1 MNDLLKEAIAD
12 AKAVRTT
19 ALANAKLALE
29 EAFTPKLQSMIS
41 AKIQED
47 ADMEDDMDEMR
58 EDEMEDHNEMRED
71 EHDMDE
77 MEDHNEMREDEH
89 DMEEGGMREEDEE
102 THDEAHH
109 EGHDEMREDEHDMEE
124 GGMREDDLEL
134 EAIIKEL
141 EDEIEED
148 EHELEESNDASSG
161 IGASDNKQ
169 PAPAAN
175 ADSTDDPEGTGAK
188 VVAESED
195 GMEGESETLDNLH
208 EEEGDEL
215 EEGDDID
222 LEEVIRSLREEEEE
236 LEESQDG
243 MEGES
248 ETLDT
253 LTEEDDDEID
263 LEEVIK
269 SLREEEEELEE
280 SEDGMEGESETINN
294 LTEKLKES
302 YSVVKFLRSKI
313 NEVNLLNAKLLFTNK
328 LFRNGN
334 LNESQKLKVIE
345 TFDRAKSTR
354 EVKLVYTTLAESTMA
369 TRSTRR
375 GAIKEGFASKA
386 VASTKPR
393 KAIISEG
400 ADMASRF
407 KKLAGLT
414 K

>member
-19 ALANAKLALE
+19 ALANAKMALE

-41 AKIQED
+41 AKI
-47 ADMEDDMDEMR
+47 
-58 EDEMEDHNEMRED
+58 
-71 EHDMDE
+71 
-77 MEDHNEMREDEH
+77 
-89 DMEEGGMREEDEE
+89 REEAEYDV
-102 THDEAHH
+102 
-109 EGHDEMREDEHDMEE
+109 DEMREDEHDMEE
-124 GGMREDDLEL
+124 GGMREDEHDMEEGGMREDEHEMDEMSHDMEESEHEMREEEDDMEEGEHEMREDEHEMEEAEDDMEEGHHDMREDEDDMEL
-134 EAIIKEL
+134 ESIIKEL

-148 EHELEESNDASSG
+148 EHALEEADEDELEESNDASSG
-161 IGASDNKQ
+161 IGSTDNKQ

-195 GMEGESETLDNLH
+195 GMEGESETLDTLH
-208 EEEGDEL
+208 EEDE
-215 EEGDDID
+215 
-222 LEEVIRSLREEEEE
+222 
-236 LEESQDG
+236 
-243 MEGES
+243 
-248 ETLDT
+248 
-253 LTEEDDDEID
+253 DEID
-263 LEEVIK
+263 LEEVIR

-294 LTEKLKES
+294 LTEKLEES

-334 LNESQKLKVIE
+334 LNESQKMKVIE

-369 TRSTRR
+369 TRTTRKR
-375 GAIKEGFASKA
+375 TAVKEGFASKA
-386 VASTKPR
+386 GGSTKPR
-393 KAIISEG
+393 RVISEG

>member
-12 AKAVRTT
+12 AKAVRKT

-29 EAFTPKLQSMIS
+29 EAFTPKLQSMLS
-41 AKIQED
+41 AKIREEAEHDLEEED
-47 ADMEDDMDEMR
+47 EDLHDGMR
-58 EDEMEDHNEMRED
+58 EDE
-71 EHDMDE
+71 
-77 MEDHNEMREDEH
+77 
-89 DMEEGGMREEDEE
+89 
-102 THDEAHH
+102 
-109 EGHDEMREDEHDMEE
+109 HDEMREDEHEDVDEMREDEYDVDEMREDEHEDVDEMREDEHELDLEGHHEGHDEIEE
-124 GGMREDDLEL
+124 DEDEHEVDEMRNDDAIEEEDDLEL
-134 EAIIKEL
+134 ESIIREL

-148 EHELEESNDASSG
+148 EHEELEEGHEDELEESNDASSG
-161 IGASDNKQ
+161 IGGSDNKQ

-208 EEEGDEL
+208 EEDE
-215 EEGDDID
+215 
-222 LEEVIRSLREEEEE
+222 
-236 LEESQDG
+236 
-243 MEGES
+243 
-248 ETLDT
+248 
-253 LTEEDDDEID
+253 DEID
-263 LEEVIK
+263 LEEVIR

-334 LNESQKLKVIE
+334 LNESQKIKVIE

-354 EVKLVYTTLAESTMA
+354 EVKLVYTTLAESTIA
-369 TRSTRR
+369 PRKSKRTVR
-375 GAIKEGFASKA
+375 EGFASKR
-386 VASTKPR
+386 VASTRPS
-393 KAIISEG
+393 KAVINEG
-400 ADMASRF
+400 ADLANRF
-407 KKLAGLT
+407 KKLAGLI

>member
-41 AKIQED
+41 AKIQEE
-47 ADMEDDMDEMR
+47 AEMEDEVMDEMD
-58 EDEMEDHNEMRED
+58 DEMGDMGEMRED
-71 EHDMDE
+71 EHDMMDE
-77 MEDHNEMREDEH
+77 MEDDMEEGGMREDEH
-89 DMEEGGMREEDEE
+89 DMEEGGMREDEHEMEEDMEDEMTE
-102 THDEAHH
+102 MDDEIEMEGHH
-109 EGHDEMREDEHDMEE
+109 EGMREDEHEMDEPVAE
-124 GGMREDDLEL
+124 EDDLEL

-148 EHELEESNDASSG
+148 EHELTEEDELEESNDASSG
-161 IGASDNKQ
+161 IGGSDNKQ

-236 LEESQDG
+236 LEES
-243 MEGES
+243 
-248 ETLDT
+248 
-253 LTEEDDDEID
+253 
-263 LEEVIK
+263 
-269 SLREEEEELEE
+269 
-280 SEDGMEGESETINN
+280 EDGMEGESETINN

-334 LNESQKLKVIE
+334 LNEGQKLKVIE

-369 TRSTRR
+369 TRTSRR
-375 GAIKEGFASKA
+375 TAIKEGFASKA

-393 KAIISEG
+393 RAIISEG

>member
-12 AKAVRTT
+12 AKAVRKT

-41 AKIQED
+41 AKIQEE
-47 ADMEDDMDEMR
+47 AEL
-58 EDEMEDHNEMRED
+58 EDEMTEDEMDHEMEEMRGD
-71 EHDMDE
+71 
-77 MEDHNEMREDEH
+77 H
-89 DMEEGGMREEDEE
+89 DMEEGGMREDEEEELHDGMREEEEDEL
-102 THDEAHH
+102 HD
-109 EGHDEMREDEHDMEE
+109 GMREEEEEIHAEEEEEIHAEEEELLDEPVAE
-124 GGMREDDLEL
+124 EDDLEL

-148 EHELEESNDASSG
+148 EHEDLEENADVPAEEDGAEVSESNDASSG
-161 IGASDNKQ
+161 IGTADNKA
-169 PAPAAN
+169 PAPAASAAN
-175 ADSTDDPEGTGAK
+175 EDDPEGTGVK

-195 GMEGESETLDNLH
+195 GMEGESETLDTLTEEDEDELH
-208 EEEGDEL
+208 EEE
-215 EEGDDID
+215 DID
-222 LEEVIRSLREEEEE
+222 LEEVIR
-236 LEESQDG
+236 
-243 MEGES
+243 
-248 ETLDT
+248 
-253 LTEEDDDEID
+253 
-263 LEEVIK
+263 

-294 LTEKLKES
+294 LTEKLQES
-302 YSVVKFLRSKI
+302 YKVVKFLRSKI

-369 TRSTRR
+369 ARSPRR
-375 GAIKEGFASKA
+375 KNTIKEGFASKA

-393 KAIISEG
+393 KAVLNEG
-400 ADMASRF
+400 ADLASRF

>member
-12 AKAVRTT
+12 AKAVRKT

-41 AKIQED
+41 AKIQEE
-47 ADMEDDMDEMR
+47 AEDDMDEMR
-58 EDEMEDHNEMRED
+58 EDE
-71 EHDMDE
+71 DMDE
-77 MEDHNEMREDEH
+77 MRDMDEMGHEMDEMREEDDDMDEMREEEDDMDEGGMREDH
-89 DMEEGGMREEDEE
+89 DDMDEGGMREEDEE
-102 THDEAHH
+102 THDEGMH
-109 EGHDEMREDEHDMEE
+109 GDEDMEE
-124 GGMREDDLEL
+124 GEHDMDEMRDDKHEGMHEEDDLEL

-141 EDEIEED
+141 EDEIEEG
-148 EHELEESNDASSG
+148 EHDELEESNDVSSG
-161 IGASDNKQ
+161 IGTTDNK
-169 PAPAAN
+169 APAAAAPG
-175 ADSTDDPEGTGAK
+175 ADTDDNEGTGVK
-188 VVAESED
+188 VVSESED

-208 EEEGDEL
+208 EEE
-215 EEGDDID
+215 DDHMD
-222 LEEVIRSLREEEEE
+222 
-236 LEESQDG
+236 
-243 MEGES
+243 EGE
-248 ETLDT
+248 D
-253 LTEEDDDEID
+253 ID

-269 SLREEEEELEE
+269 SLREEEEDLDE

-294 LTEKLKES
+294 LTEKLQES
-302 YSVVKFLRSKI
+302 YKVVKFLRSKI

-354 EVKLVYTTLAESTMA
+354 EVKLVYTTLAESTLA
-369 TRSTRR
+369 ARSPRR
-375 GAIKEGFASKA
+375 KSIKEGFASKA
-386 VASTKPR
+386 VASTKPS
-393 KAIISEG
+393 KAVISEG

>member
-12 AKAVRTT
+12 AKAVRKT

-41 AKIQED
+41 AKIREEAEVED
-47 ADMEDDMDEMR
+47 LEE
-58 EDEMEDHNEMRED
+58 EEMEDHNEMRED
-71 EHDMDE
+71 E
-77 MEDHNEMREDEH
+77 EH
-89 DMEEGGMREEDEE
+89 DMEEGGMREDEDEELHDGMREDEE
-102 THDEAHH
+102 THDDAHH
-109 EGHDEMREDEHDMEE
+109 ESHDEMREDEHEDEPVAE
-124 GGMREDDLEL
+124 EDDLEL

-148 EHELEESNDASSG
+148 EHEELEEGHEDELEESNDASSG

-208 EEEGDEL
+208 EED
-215 EEGDDID
+215 
-222 LEEVIRSLREEEEE
+222 
-236 LEESQDG
+236 
-243 MEGES
+243 
-248 ETLDT
+248 
-253 LTEEDDDEID
+253 EDDHMDEGMREDEDID

-369 TRSTRR
+369 TRTTRNKK
-375 GAIKEGFASKA
+375 AIKEGFASKA

-393 KAIISEG
+393 RSVLSEG

>member
-71 EHDMDE
+71 EHEMMDE
-77 MEDHNEMREDEH
+77 MEDDMEEGGMREDEH
-89 DMEEGGMREEDEE
+89 DMEEGGMREDEHEMEEDMEDEMTE
-102 THDEAHH
+102 MDDEMEMEGHH
-109 EGHDEMREDEHDMEE
+109 EGHDEMREDEHEMDE
-124 GGMREDDLEL
+124 MRDDETVAEEDDLEL

-215 EEGDDID
+215 EEGEDID
-222 LEEVIRSLREEEEE
+222 LEEVIR
-236 LEESQDG
+236 
-243 MEGES
+243 
-248 ETLDT
+248 
-253 LTEEDDDEID
+253 
-263 LEEVIK
+263 

-369 TRSTRR
+369 TRTTRR
-375 GAIKEGFASKA
+375 KKAIKEGFASKA

>member
-41 AKIQED
+41 AKIREE
-47 ADMEDDMDEMR
+47 AEHDDVDEMR
-58 EDEMEDHNEMRED
+58 EDEHEMEDHNEMRED
-71 EHDMDE
+71 EHEAMDE
-77 MEDHNEMREDEH
+77 MEDDMEEGGMREDEH
-89 DMEEGGMREEDEE
+89 DMEEGGMREDEHEMEEDMEDEMTE
-102 THDEAHH
+102 MDDEMEMEGHH
-109 EGHDEMREDEHDMEE
+109 EGHDEMDE
-124 GGMREDDLEL
+124 MRDDETVAEEDDLEL

-175 ADSTDDPEGTGAK
+175 ADSTDDPEGTGVD

-215 EEGDDID
+215 EEGEDID
-222 LEEVIRSLREEEEE
+222 LEEVIR
-236 LEESQDG
+236 
-243 MEGES
+243 
-248 ETLDT
+248 
-253 LTEEDDDEID
+253 
-263 LEEVIK
+263 

>member
-41 AKIQED
+41 AKIQEE
-47 ADMEDDMDEMR
+47 AEMEDEVMDEMD
-58 EDEMEDHNEMRED
+58 DEMGDMGEMRED
-71 EHDMDE
+71 EHDMMDE
-77 MEDHNEMREDEH
+77 MED
-89 DMEEGGMREEDEE
+89 
-102 THDEAHH
+102 
-109 EGHDEMREDEHDMEE
+109 DMEE
-124 GGMREDDLEL
+124 GGMREDEHEMEEDMEDEMTEMDDEMEMEGHHEGMREDEHEMDEMRGDMEESDDDLEL
-134 EAIIKEL
+134 ESIIKEL

-161 IGASDNKQ
+161 IGGSDNKQ

-236 LEESQDG
+236 LEES
-243 MEGES
+243 
-248 ETLDT
+248 
-253 LTEEDDDEID
+253 
-263 LEEVIK
+263 
-269 SLREEEEELEE
+269 
-280 SEDGMEGESETINN
+280 EDGMEGESETINN

-334 LNESQKLKVIE
+334 LNEGQKLKVIE

-354 EVKLVYTTLAESTMA
+354 EVKLVYTTLAESNMA
-369 TRSTRR
+369 SRSTRNR
-375 GAIKEGFASKA
+375 KAIKEGFASKA

-393 KAIISEG
+393 RAIISEG

>member
-41 AKIQED
+41 AKIREE
-47 ADMEDDMDEMR
+47 AEYDELE
-58 EDEMEDHNEMRED
+58 EDEMEDNMDIPMDEMEDEMEEGGMRED

-77 MEDHNEMREDEH
+77 MREDELGMDEMEDEMEE
-89 DMEEGGMREEDEE
+89 DMEG
-102 THDEAHH
+102 T
-109 EGHDEMREDEHDMEE
+109 DEMREDEHEEMTEMDDEMETEGHHEMEE
-124 GGMREDDLEL
+124 SEDDLEL
-134 EAIIKEL
+134 ESIIKEL

-148 EHELEESNDASSG
+148 EHDELEESNDATSG
-161 IGASDNKQ
+161 IGGSDNKQ

-195 GMEGESETLDNLH
+195 GMEGESETLDTLH
-208 EEEGDEL
+208 EEDE
-215 EEGDDID
+215 
-222 LEEVIRSLREEEEE
+222 
-236 LEESQDG
+236 
-243 MEGES
+243 
-248 ETLDT
+248 
-253 LTEEDDDEID
+253 DEID

-280 SEDGMEGESETINN
+280 SEDGMEGESEVIDN

-334 LNESQKLKVIE
+334 LNESQKMKVIE

-369 TRSTRR
+369 TRTTRKR
-375 GAIKEGFASKA
+375 TAIKEGFASKA
-386 VASTKPR
+386 GGSTKPR
-393 KAIISEG
+393 RVISEG

>member
-1 MNDLLKEAIAD
+1 M
-12 AKAVRTT
+12 
-19 ALANAKLALE
+19 
-29 EAFTPKLQSMIS
+29 QIS
-41 AKIQED
+41 DGTKICIHID
-47 ADMEDDMDEMR
+47 YEMGV
-58 EDEMEDHNEMRED
+58 
-71 EHDMDE
+71 
-77 MEDHNEMREDEH
+77 
-89 DMEEGGMREEDEE
+89 EEGL
-102 THDEAHH
+102 
-109 EGHDEMREDEHDMEE
+109 GHQAIVRNLTKVWSMKPNEI
-124 GGMREDDLEL
+124 

-175 ADSTDDPEGTGAK
+175 ADSTDDPEGTGVD

-215 EEGDDID
+215 EEGEDID
-222 LEEVIRSLREEEEE
+222 LEEVIR
-236 LEESQDG
+236 
-243 MEGES
+243 
-248 ETLDT
+248 
-253 LTEEDDDEID
+253 
-263 LEEVIK
+263 

>member
-41 AKIQED
+41 AKIREE
-47 ADMEDDMDEMR
+47 AEYDELE
-58 EDEMEDHNEMRED
+58 EDEMEDELAIEGDYED
-71 EHDMDE
+71 GGVADE
-77 MEDHNEMREDEH
+77 PFAV
-89 DMEEGGMREEDEE
+89 EEDEE
-102 THDEAHH
+102 E
-109 EGHDEMREDEHDMEE
+109 EFSIEEDEEGEFSIDEDGEE
-124 GGMREDDLEL
+124 ELPIDEDEEEILDAPVEEEDDLEL

-141 EDEIEED
+141 EDEIDADVVEEEFDNEISAEED
-148 EHELEESNDASSG
+148 GAAVRESNDTSSA
-161 IGASDNKQ
+161 IGGSDNKK
-169 PAPAAN
+169 PAPAAS

-195 GMEGESETLDNLH
+195 GMEGESETLDTLT
-208 EEEGDEL
+208 EEDED
-215 EEGDDID
+215 EID
-222 LEEVIRSLREEEEE
+222 LEEVIRSLREE
-236 LEESQDG
+236 D
-243 MEGES
+243 
-248 ETLDT
+248 
-253 LTEEDDDEID
+253 
-263 LEEVIK
+263 
-269 SLREEEEELEE
+269 EEELEE
-280 SEDGMEGESETINN
+280 SEDGMEGESEVINN
-294 LTEKLKES
+294 LTEKLQES

-334 LNESQKLKVIE
+334 LNESQKMKVIE

-369 TRSTRR
+369 TRTTVKRK
-375 GAIKEGFASKA
+375 AIKEGFASKA
-386 VASTKPR
+386 GGSTKPR
-393 KAIISEG
+393 RAVLSEG
-400 ADMASRF
+400 AAMASRF

>member
-12 AKAVRTT
+12 AKAVRKT

-41 AKIQED
+41 AKIREE
-47 ADMEDDMDEMR
+47 ADVDEMR
-58 EDEMEDHNEMRED
+58 EDEDMDEMRDMDETEHDMDEMRED

-77 MEDHNEMREDEH
+77 MREEEDDMDEMREDEH
-89 DMEEGGMREEDEE
+89 DMEEGGMREEEDE
-102 THDEAHH
+102 THDEGHH
-109 EGHDEMREDEHDMEE
+109 EGMHEDEEDMEE
-124 GGMREDDLEL
+124 GEHDMDEMRDDEHAIAEEDDLEL

-141 EDEIEED
+141 EDEIEEGEHD
-148 EHELEESNDASSG
+148 ELDESNDVSSG
-161 IGASDNKQ
+161 IGTADNK
-169 PAPAAN
+169 APDAKAA
-175 ADSTDDPEGTGAK
+175 DGYTDDQEGDGVK
-188 VVAESED
+188 VVSESED

-208 EEEGDEL
+208 EEEDDHMDE
-215 EEGDDID
+215 GM
-222 LEEVIRSLREEEEE
+222 RE
-236 LEESQDG
+236 D
-243 MEGES
+243 
-248 ETLDT
+248 
-253 LTEEDDDEID
+253 EDID

-269 SLREEEEELEE
+269 SLREEEELDE

-294 LTEKLKES
+294 LTEKLEES
-302 YSVVKFLRSKI
+302 YKVVKFLRSKI

-354 EVKLVYTTLAESTMA
+354 EVKLVYTTLAESQIA
-369 TRSTRR
+369 PKSTRR
-375 GAIKEGFASKA
+375 KSIKEGFASKA
-386 VASTKPR
+386 VASTKPK

>member
-1 MNDLLKEAIAD
+1 
-12 AKAVRTT
+12 
-19 ALANAKLALE
+19 
-29 EAFTPKLQSMIS
+29 
-41 AKIQED
+41 
-47 ADMEDDMDEMR
+47 
-58 EDEMEDHNEMRED
+58 
-71 EHDMDE
+71 
-77 MEDHNEMREDEH
+77 
-89 DMEEGGMREEDEE
+89 
-102 THDEAHH
+102 
-109 EGHDEMREDEHDMEE
+109 
-124 GGMREDDLEL
+124 
-134 EAIIKEL
+134 
-141 EDEIEED
+141 
-148 EHELEESNDASSG
+148 
-161 IGASDNKQ
+161 
-169 PAPAAN
+169 
-175 ADSTDDPEGTGAK
+175 
-188 VVAESED
+188 
-195 GMEGESETLDNLH
+195 MEGESETLDNLH

-215 EEGDDID
+215 EEGEDID
-222 LEEVIRSLREEEEE
+222 LEEVIR
-236 LEESQDG
+236 
-243 MEGES
+243 
-248 ETLDT
+248 
-253 LTEEDDDEID
+253 
-263 LEEVIK
+263 

>member
-41 AKIQED
+41 AKIQEEAEYD
-47 ADMEDDMDEMR
+47 DLDEEEMDDMG
-58 EDEMEDHNEMRED
+58 EMRED
-71 EHDMDE
+71 EHEAMDDMEEGGMGEDE
-77 MEDHNEMREDEH
+77 HDMGEMREDEH
-89 DMEEGGMREEDEE
+89 EMREDEHEMEEDMEDEMTEMDDEMEMEG
-102 THDEAHH
+102 HH
-109 EGHDEMREDEHDMEE
+109 EGHDEMREDEHEMDDMEE
-124 GGMREDDLEL
+124 SDDELEL
-134 EAIIKEL
+134 ESIIKEL

-161 IGASDNKQ
+161 IGGSDNKQ

-195 GMEGESETLDNLH
+195 GMEGESETLD
-208 EEEGDEL
+208 
-215 EEGDDID
+215 
-222 LEEVIRSLREEEEE
+222 
-236 LEESQDG
+236 
-243 MEGES
+243 
-248 ETLDT
+248 TLK
-253 LTEEDDDEID
+253 EEDEDEID
-263 LEEVIK
+263 LEEVIR

-334 LNESQKLKVIE
+334 LNESQKLRVIE

-369 TRSTRR
+369 TRMKRSKK
-375 GAIKEGFASKA
+375 AIKEGFASKA
-386 VASTKPR
+386 VGSTKPR
-393 KAIISEG
+393 RAIISEG

>member
-41 AKIQED
+41 AKIREE
-47 ADMEDDMDEMR
+47 AEHDDLD
-58 EDEMEDHNEMRED
+58 EDEMEDMEGMETEGMRGYED
-71 EHDMDE
+71 
-77 MEDHNEMREDEH
+77 
-89 DMEEGGMREEDEE
+89 GGMLDGEMTEMD
-102 THDEAHH
+102 
-109 EGHDEMREDEHDMEE
+109 DEMREDEHGMDEMEDEMEEDMEGTDEMREDEHEEMTEMDDEMETE
-124 GGMREDDLEL
+124 GHHEMEESEDDLEL
-134 EAIIKEL
+134 ESIIKEL

-148 EHELEESNDASSG
+148 EHDELEESNDATSG
-161 IGASDNKQ
+161 IGGSDNKQ

-188 VVAESED
+188 VMAESED
-195 GMEGESETLDNLH
+195 GMEGESETLDTLH
-208 EEEGDEL
+208 EEDE
-215 EEGDDID
+215 
-222 LEEVIRSLREEEEE
+222 
-236 LEESQDG
+236 
-243 MEGES
+243 
-248 ETLDT
+248 
-253 LTEEDDDEID
+253 DEID

-269 SLREEEEELEE
+269 SLREEDEELEE

-294 LTEKLKES
+294 LTEKLQES

-334 LNESQKLKVIE
+334 LSEGQKLKVIE

-369 TRSTRR
+369 TKTTRR
-375 GAIKEGFASKA
+375 KAIKEGFASKA
-386 VASTKPR
+386 GGSTKPR
-393 KAIISEG
+393 RAIISEG
-400 ADMASRF
+400 AAMASRF

>member
-41 AKIQED
+41 AKIQEE
-47 ADMEDDMDEMR
+47 AEMEDEVMDEMD
-58 EDEMEDHNEMRED
+58 DEMGDMGEMRED
-71 EHDMDE
+71 EHDMMDE
-77 MEDHNEMREDEH
+77 MED
-89 DMEEGGMREEDEE
+89 DMEEGG
-102 THDEAHH
+102 
-109 EGHDEMREDEHDMEE
+109 MREDEHDMEE
-124 GGMREDDLEL
+124 GGMREDEHEMEEDMEDEMTEMDDEMEMEGHHEGMREDEHEMDEMRGDMEESDDDLEL
-134 EAIIKEL
+134 ESIIKEL

-161 IGASDNKQ
+161 IGGSDNKQ

-236 LEESQDG
+236 LEES
-243 MEGES
+243 
-248 ETLDT
+248 
-253 LTEEDDDEID
+253 
-263 LEEVIK
+263 
-269 SLREEEEELEE
+269 
-280 SEDGMEGESETINN
+280 EDGMEGESETINN

-328 LFRNGN
+328 LFRNGQ
-334 LNESQKLKVIE
+334 LTEGQKLKVIE
-345 TFDRAKSTR
+345 TFDRARSTR
-354 EVKLVYTTLAESTMA
+354 EVKLVYTTLAESQIA
-369 TRSTRR
+369 APKKSKKVVR
-375 GAIKEGFASKA
+375 EGFASKR
-386 VASTKPR
+386 VASTRPS
-393 KAIISEG
+393 KAIINEG
-400 ADMASRF
+400 ADLAQRF
-407 KKLAGLT
+407 QKLAGLI

>member
-12 AKAVRTT
+12 AKAVRKT

-41 AKIQED
+41 AKIQEE
-47 ADMEDDMDEMR
+47 AETDMDEMR
-58 EDEMEDHNEMRED
+58 EDEEMDEMRDMDEMDHEMEEMRED
-71 EHDMDE
+71 DEDMD
-77 MEDHNEMREDEH
+77 EMREDEH
-89 DMEEGGMREEDEE
+89 DMEEGGMREDEHEMEEDMEDEM
-102 THDEAHH
+102 T
-109 EGHDEMREDEHDMEE
+109 EMDDDMEE
-124 GGMREDDLEL
+124 GHHEMDEMRDDEPVAEEDDLEL

-141 EDEIEED
+141 EDEIEEG
-148 EHELEESNDASSG
+148 EHDELEESNDVSSG
-161 IGASDNKQ
+161 IGTTDNK
-169 PAPAAN
+169 APAAAATG
-175 ADSTDDPEGTGAK
+175 ADTDDQEGDGVK
-188 VVAESED
+188 VVSESED

-208 EEEGDEL
+208 EED
-215 EEGDDID
+215 
-222 LEEVIRSLREEEEE
+222 
-236 LEESQDG
+236 
-243 MEGES
+243 
-248 ETLDT
+248 
-253 LTEEDDDEID
+253 EDDHMDEGMREDEDID

-294 LTEKLKES
+294 LTEKLQES
-302 YSVVKFLRSKI
+302 YKVVKFLRSKI

-334 LNESQKLKVIE
+334 LNEGQKLKVIE

-369 TRSTRR
+369 VRSPRNKK
-375 GAIKEGFASKA
+375 AIKEGFASKA

-393 KAIISEG
+393 KAVLNEG
-400 ADMASRF
+400 ADLASRF

>member
-41 AKIQED
+41 AKIREE
-47 ADMEDDMDEMR
+47 AEHDDMDEMR

-71 EHDMDE
+71 EHDMVDE
-77 MEDHNEMREDEH
+77 MEDDMEEGGMREDEH
-89 DMEEGGMREEDEE
+89 DMEEGGMREDEHEMEEDMEDEMTE
-102 THDEAHH
+102 MDDEIEMEGHH
-109 EGHDEMREDEHDMEE
+109 EGMREDEHEMDEPVAE
-124 GGMREDDLEL
+124 EDDLEL

-148 EHELEESNDASSG
+148 EHELTEEDELEESNDASSG
-161 IGASDNKQ
+161 IGGSDNKQ

-188 VVAESED
+188 VVAESE
-195 GMEGESETLDNLH
+195 
-208 EEEGDEL
+208 
-215 EEGDDID
+215 
-222 LEEVIRSLREEEEE
+222 
-236 LEESQDG
+236 DG

-334 LNESQKLKVIE
+334 LNEGQKLKVIE

-369 TRSTRR
+369 TRTSRR
-375 GAIKEGFASKA
+375 TAIKEGFASKA
-386 VASTKPR
+386 VGSTKPR

>member
-41 AKIQED
+41 AKIQEE
-47 ADMEDDMDEMR
+47 AEMEDEVMDEMD
-58 EDEMEDHNEMRED
+58 DEMGDMGEMRED
-71 EHDMDE
+71 EHDMMDE
-77 MEDHNEMREDEH
+77 MED
-89 DMEEGGMREEDEE
+89 DMEEGG
-102 THDEAHH
+102 
-109 EGHDEMREDEHDMEE
+109 MREDEHDMEE
-124 GGMREDDLEL
+124 GGMREDEHEMEEDMEDEMTEMDDEMEMEGHHEGMREDEHEMDEMRGDMEESDDDLEL
-134 EAIIKEL
+134 ESIIKEL

-161 IGASDNKQ
+161 IGGSDNKQ

-236 LEESQDG
+236 LEES
-243 MEGES
+243 
-248 ETLDT
+248 
-253 LTEEDDDEID
+253 
-263 LEEVIK
+263 
-269 SLREEEEELEE
+269 
-280 SEDGMEGESETINN
+280 EDGMEGESETINN

-334 LNESQKLKVIE
+334 LNEGQKLKVIE

-354 EVKLVYTTLAESTMA
+354 EVKLVYTTLAESNMA
-369 TRSTRR
+369 SRSTRNR
-375 GAIKEGFASKA
+375 KAIKEGFASKA

-393 KAIISEG
+393 RAIISEG

>member
-41 AKIQED
+41 AKIQEE
-47 ADMEDDMDEMR
+47 AEMEDEVMDEMD
-58 EDEMEDHNEMRED
+58 DEMGDMGEMRED
-71 EHDMDE
+71 EHDMMDE
-77 MEDHNEMREDEH
+77 MEDDMEEGGMREDEH
-89 DMEEGGMREEDEE
+89 DMEEGGMREDEHEMEEDMEDEMTE
-102 THDEAHH
+102 MDDEIEMEGHH
-109 EGHDEMREDEHDMEE
+109 EGMREDEHEMDEPVAE
-124 GGMREDDLEL
+124 EDDLEL

-148 EHELEESNDASSG
+148 EHELTEEDELEESNDASSG
-161 IGASDNKQ
+161 IGGSDNKQ

-188 VVAESED
+188 VVAESE
-195 GMEGESETLDNLH
+195 
-208 EEEGDEL
+208 
-215 EEGDDID
+215 
-222 LEEVIRSLREEEEE
+222 
-236 LEESQDG
+236 DG

-334 LNESQKLKVIE
+334 LNEGQKLKVIE

-369 TRSTRR
+369 TRTSRR
-375 GAIKEGFASKA
+375 TAIKEGFASKA
-386 VASTKPR
+386 VGSTKPR

>member
-12 AKAVRTT
+12 AKAVRKT

-41 AKIQED
+41 AKIREEAEVED
-47 ADMEDDMDEMR
+47 L
-58 EDEMEDHNEMRED
+58 
-71 EHDMDE
+71 
-77 MEDHNEMREDEH
+77 
-89 DMEEGGMREEDEE
+89 EEGEEDFEDVAEEGYYEDGGVIDEPVAEEEEEIVDELGDINVPDASVNLAAGEEEFADVPVEEDEE
-102 THDEAHH
+102 FADVPVE
-109 EGHDEMREDEHDMEE
+109 EDEELLDEPVAE
-124 GGMREDDLEL
+124 NEDDLEL
-134 EAIIKEL
+134 EAIIREL

-148 EHELEESNDASSG
+148 EEEVELDENAEVPAEEDGAAVSENNDASSG
-161 IGASDNKQ
+161 IGGSDNKQ

-175 ADSTDDPEGTGAK
+175 ADSTDDPEGTGVN

-195 GMEGESETLDNLH
+195 GMEGESETLDTLT
-208 EEEGDEL
+208 EEDE
-215 EEGDDID
+215 DDID
-222 LEEVIRSLREEEEE
+222 LEEVIRSLREE
-236 LEESQDG
+236 D
-243 MEGES
+243 
-248 ETLDT
+248 
-253 LTEEDDDEID
+253 
-263 LEEVIK
+263 
-269 SLREEEEELEE
+269 EEELEE

-369 TRSTRR
+369 TRTRKNR
-375 GAIKEGFASKA
+375 KAVKEGFASKA
-386 VASTKPR
+386 VGSTRPR
-393 KAIISEG
+393 KAILSEG

>member
-12 AKAVRTT
+12 AKAVRKT

-41 AKIQED
+41 AKIREE
-47 ADMEDDMDEMR
+47 AEHDDMDEMR
-58 EDEMEDHNEMRED
+58 EDEHEEMSEMDHEMEEMREDEVDMDEMRED
-71 EHDMDE
+71 EHE
-77 MEDHNEMREDEH
+77 MEEMRGD
-89 DMEEGGMREEDEE
+89 DMEEGGMREDEE
-102 THDEAHH
+102 THDEGMH
-109 EGHDEMREDEHDMEE
+109 EDEDDMEE
-124 GGMREDDLEL
+124 GHHEMDEMRDDEPVAEEDDLEL

-148 EHELEESNDASSG
+148 EHELDENSNDVGAEEDGAAVSESNDVSSG
-161 IGASDNKQ
+161 IGTTDNK
-169 PAPAAN
+169 APAA
-175 ADSTDDPEGTGAK
+175 AATGDDTDDPEGTGVK

-208 EEEGDEL
+208 EDDDNDLDE
-215 EEGDDID
+215 DID

-236 LEESQDG
+236 LD
-243 MEGES
+243 
-248 ETLDT
+248 
-253 LTEEDDDEID
+253 
-263 LEEVIK
+263 
-269 SLREEEEELEE
+269 E

-294 LTEKLKES
+294 LTEKLQES
-302 YSVVKFLRSKI
+302 YKVVKFLRSKI

-369 TRSTRR
+369 ARSTRNR
-375 GAIKEGFASKA
+375 KAIKEGFASKA
-386 VASTKPR
+386 VGSTKPR
-393 KAIISEG
+393 KAVLNEG

>member
-19 ALANAKLALE
+19 ALANAKMALE

-41 AKIQED
+41 AKIQEE
-47 ADMEDDMDEMR
+47 AEMEDEVMDEMD
-58 EDEMEDHNEMRED
+58 DEMGDMGEMRED
-71 EHDMDE
+71 EHDMMDE
-77 MEDHNEMREDEH
+77 MED
-89 DMEEGGMREEDEE
+89 
-102 THDEAHH
+102 
-109 EGHDEMREDEHDMEE
+109 DMEE
-124 GGMREDDLEL
+124 GGMREDEHEMEEDMEDEMTEMDDEMEMEGHHEEMREDEHEMDEMRGDMEESDDDLEL
-134 EAIIKEL
+134 ESIIKEL

-161 IGASDNKQ
+161 IGGSDNKQ

-215 EEGDDID
+215 EEGEDID
-222 LEEVIRSLREEEEE
+222 LEEVIRSLREE
-236 LEESQDG
+236 D
-243 MEGES
+243 
-248 ETLDT
+248 
-253 LTEEDDDEID
+253 
-263 LEEVIK
+263 
-269 SLREEEEELEE
+269 EELEE

-334 LNESQKLKVIE
+334 LNEGQKLKVIE

-369 TRSTRR
+369 SRSTRNR
-375 GAIKEGFASKA
+375 KAIKEGFASKA

-393 KAIISEG
+393 RAIISEG

>member
-12 AKAVRTT
+12 AKAVRKT

-41 AKIQED
+41 AKIQEE
-47 ADMEDDMDEMR
+47 AEYDDMDEMR

-71 EHDMDE
+71 EHDMMDE
-77 MEDHNEMREDEH
+77 MEDE
-89 DMEEGGMREEDEE
+89 MEEGGMREDE
-102 THDEAHH
+102 
-109 EGHDEMREDEHDMEE
+109 DEMREDEHEDVDE
-124 GGMREDDLEL
+124 MREDEHEDVDEMREDEHEMREDEHEDEPVAEEDDLEL

-148 EHELEESNDASSG
+148 EHEELEEGHEDELEESNDASSG

-215 EEGDDID
+215 EEGEDID
-222 LEEVIRSLREEEEE
+222 LEEVIRSLREE
-236 LEESQDG
+236 D
-243 MEGES
+243 
-248 ETLDT
+248 
-253 LTEEDDDEID
+253 
-263 LEEVIK
+263 
-269 SLREEEEELEE
+269 EELEE
-280 SEDGMEGESETINN
+280 SEDGMEGESETINK

-334 LNESQKLKVIE
+334 LNEGQKLKVIE

-369 TRSTRR
+369 SRTSRKRK
-375 GAIKEGFASKA
+375 AIKEGFASKA
-386 VASTKPR
+386 VGSTKPR
-393 KAIISEG
+393 RAIISEG

>member
-19 ALANAKLALE
+19 ALANAKMALE

-41 AKIQED
+41 AKIREE
-47 ADMEDDMDEMR
+47 AEYDELE
-58 EDEMEDHNEMRED
+58 EDEMEDNMD
-71 EHDMDE
+71 IPMDE
-77 MEDHNEMREDEH
+77 MEDE
-89 DMEEGGMREEDEE
+89 MEEGGMREDEHEMDEMEDE
-102 THDEAHH
+102 
-109 EGHDEMREDEHDMEE
+109 MEE
-124 GGMREDDLEL
+124 GGMREDDMELDMEGHHEGMREDEHEMDEMRDDEPVAEEDDLEL

-141 EDEIEED
+141 EDEIDADVVEEEFDNEIPAEED
-148 EHELEESNDASSG
+148 GAAVSESNDTSSA
-161 IGASDNKQ
+161 IGTADNKQ
-169 PAPAAN
+169 PAPAAS
-175 ADSTDDPEGTGAK
+175 ADNTDDPEGTG
-188 VVAESED
+188 V
-195 GMEGESETLDNLH
+195 
-208 EEEGDEL
+208 
-215 EEGDDID
+215 
-222 LEEVIRSLREEEEE
+222 
-236 LEESQDG
+236 
-243 MEGES
+243 
-248 ETLDT
+248 DT
-253 LTEEDDDEID
+253 LA
-263 LEEVIK
+263 
-269 SLREEEEELEE
+269 E

-294 LTEKLKES
+294 LTEKLQES

-369 TRSTRR
+369 TRTSRKR
-375 GAIKEGFASKA
+375 KAVKEGFASKR
-386 VASTKPR
+386 VGSTKPR
-393 KAIISEG
+393 RSVLNEG

>member
-41 AKIQED
+41 AKIREE
-47 ADMEDDMDEMR
+47 AEYDELE
-58 EDEMEDHNEMRED
+58 EDEMEDTMEMRED
-71 EHDMDE
+71 EHDMMDE
-77 MEDHNEMREDEH
+77 MEDEEEFTTEEEDLEAPI
-89 DMEEGGMREEDEE
+89 DELGDINVPDASVNLAAGEEDEFDVE
-102 THDEAHH
+102 EDVEAVYDEPVA
-109 EGHDEMREDEHDMEE
+109 EN
-124 GGMREDDLEL
+124 EDDLEL

-148 EHELEESNDASSG
+148 EHDVELEENADVPAEEDGAEVFENNDATSG
-161 IGASDNKQ
+161 IGGSDNKQ

-175 ADSTDDPEGTGAK
+175 ADSTDDPEGTGVN

-195 GMEGESETLDNLH
+195 GMEGESETLDTLT
-208 EEEGDEL
+208 EEDED
-215 EEGDDID
+215 EID
-222 LEEVIRSLREEEEE
+222 LEEVIRSLREE
-236 LEESQDG
+236 D
-243 MEGES
+243 
-248 ETLDT
+248 
-253 LTEEDDDEID
+253 
-263 LEEVIK
+263 
-269 SLREEEEELEE
+269 EEELEE

-294 LTEKLKES
+294 LTEKLQES

-328 LFRNGN
+328 LFRNGD

-369 TRSTRR
+369 TRTRR
-375 GAIKEGFASKA
+375 SKKAIKEGFASKA
-386 VASTKPR
+386 VGSTRPR
-393 KAIISEG
+393 KAILSEG

>member
-1 MNDLLKEAIAD
+1 M
-12 AKAVRTT
+12 
-19 ALANAKLALE
+19 
-29 EAFTPKLQSMIS
+29 
-41 AKIQED
+41 
-47 ADMEDDMDEMR
+47 
-58 EDEMEDHNEMRED
+58 EDEMTEMD
-71 EHDMDE
+71 DE
-77 MEDHNEMREDEH
+77 ME
-89 DMEEGGMREEDEE
+89 MEG
-102 THDEAHH
+102 HH
-109 EGHDEMREDEHDMEE
+109 EGHDEMREDEHEMDDMEE
-124 GGMREDDLEL
+124 SDDELEL
-134 EAIIKEL
+134 ESIIKEL

-161 IGASDNKQ
+161 IGGSDNKQ

-195 GMEGESETLDNLH
+195 GMEGESETLD
-208 EEEGDEL
+208 
-215 EEGDDID
+215 
-222 LEEVIRSLREEEEE
+222 
-236 LEESQDG
+236 
-243 MEGES
+243 
-248 ETLDT
+248 TLK
-253 LTEEDDDEID
+253 EEDEDEID
-263 LEEVIK
+263 LEEVIR

-334 LNESQKLKVIE
+334 LNESQKLRVIE

-369 TRSTRR
+369 TRMKRSKK
-375 GAIKEGFASKA
+375 AIKEGFASKA
-386 VASTKPR
+386 VGSTKPR
-393 KAIISEG
+393 RAIISEG